1 MADPPLPFDVDGPVK
16 AEVYLVFLADGA
28 IRLGGPDG
36 PRAWDLEVGA
46 GEHPVEAVDRIVRD
60 VVGEPLLVHSTSW
73 RRDRDAV
80 VLSFLVVVDPALVAG
95 QPSIAVGRQDLA
107 RSSARAAPATIATG
121 QVLEHALR
129 HLAWL
134 AEDDAVVRSELSGE
148 WRSALAGYVPE
159 PFRSLG

>member
-1 MADPPLPFDVDGPVK
+1 MADPPLPFDVEGPVK
-16 AEVYLVFLADGA
+16 AEIYLVWLADGS

-36 PRAWDLEVGA
+36 ARAWELEIGA

-60 VVGEPLLVHSTSW
+60 VVGEPFLVHSTSW

-80 VLSFLVVVDPALVAG
+80 ILSFLVVVDPALVVG
-95 QPSIAVGRQDLA
+95 QPWVVVGRHELA
-107 RSSARAAPATIATG
+107 RSSARAAPAAIATS

-134 AEDDAVVRSELSGE
+134 AEDDDIVRQALSGE
-148 WRSALAGYVPE
+148 WRAALADYVPE

>member
-1 MADPPLPFDVDGPVK
+1 MADPPLPFDVEGPVK
-16 AEVYLVFLADGA
+16 AEVYLVWLADGS

-36 PRAWDLEVGA
+36 PRAWELEVGA

-95 QPSIAVGRQDLA
+95 QPSVERRSRGPRPLVRPGRAGGDRDEPGPRACLA
-107 RSSARAAPATIATG
+107 PPR
-121 QVLEHALR
+121 
-129 HLAWL
+129 
-134 AEDDAVVRSELSGE
+134 
-148 WRSALAGYVPE
+148 LAG
-159 PFRSLG
+159 GG

>member
-1 MADPPLPFDVDGPVK
+1 MR
-16 AEVYLVFLADGA
+16 E
-28 IRLGGPDG
+28 
-36 PRAWDLEVGA
+36 
-46 GEHPVEAVDRIVRD
+46 

-95 QPSIAVGRQDLA
+95 QPSIEVGREDLA
-107 RSSARAAPATIATG
+107 RSSARAAPAAIATS

-134 AEDDAVVRSELSGE
+134 AEDDDVVRHELSDA
-148 WRSALAGYVPE
+148 WREALAGYVPE